1 MALPTSGPLSSSQ
14 VATEF
19 DVSQTSISLSN
30 LGTKLSSPISA
41 GQPVELAN
49 DFYGQSGTTYTAF
62 SIFGSTS
69 EPSGSVEAICSA
81 GRPSINTAYHTGSGT
96 FPEDNDNVYSDNDGT
111 DTPWLTGYWRY
122 SEGED
127 NYSFYV
133 DQGDGGKVSDVN
145 KCE

>member
-62 SIFGSTS
+62 SIFGDFA
-69 EPSGSVEAICSA
+69 EPAGSGEAICSA
-81 GRPSINTAYHTGSGT
+81 GRPSISTAYHTGSGT
-96 FPEDNDNVYSDNDGT
+96 FPENGEDVYSDNDGSN
-111 DTPWLTGYWRY
+111 TPFNEGYYRY
-122 SEGED
+122 QSGED
-127 NYSFYV
+127 KFSFAL
-133 DQGDGGKVSDVN
+133 DSAGQVSEVTQ
-145 KCE
+145 CEE

>member
-62 SIFGSTS
+62 NIYGNFSEPFGS
-69 EPSGSVEAICSA
+69 GEAVCSA
-81 GRPSINTAYHTGSGT
+81 GKPNISTAYSTSGGL
-96 FPEDNDNVYSDNDGT
+96 PEDSEYVYLDNDGSN
-111 DTPWLTGYWRY
+111 TPFPDGYYRY
-122 SEGED
+122 QSGED
-127 NYSFYV
+127 KFSFALDNV
-133 DQGDGGKVSDVN
+133 GQVGEVTQ
-145 KCE
+145 CEE